1 MDRLD
6 VGDGSIKLRSDAN
19 RARVDFRVQHGQAS
33 VNGSLDTGVSWA
45 SELPAVDDAQP
56 IDIALSAA
64 KLEAS
69 VLEPFLADFVSELR
83 GTLNGKVNAR
93 LEARALGEETRRVEQ
108 VGGNISMSGGAFVLS
123 GLGFRLR
130 DVDFSASAR
139 RDGKTTLVD
148 VPDFRATAG
157 SKVQN
162 LQSHLAFRLSGFDIV
177 SGSVSLNV
185 KDLPLVVDGITRADA
200 DVDISRLTITRKES
214 HILVDVPFDQLV
226 ARLPGE
232 ASRTLTELD
241 ENENIKLLQPVTEPK
256 ASRDEN
262 ALPWLFAIHLGN
274 NAKLVRGEQLNL
286 PISGDPNVTLAV
298 GLGVSGSIG
307 LQRLGTVQLLGKTFI
322 IEGGAVVFD
331 TPDPA
336 DPRLDV
342 RASWRSTT
350 GDTLF
355 MYVSGTLS
363 HPKVQFDRSPAQ
375 ALALLRGGTDTGTT
389 DIGFGVLDTLLADT
403 PLADTPLARLQLRGQ
418 DSQDSSHGATYTA
431 AYRFGDRI
439 VVEGNYQAAGTT
451 GNGDQ
456 FTTVGAAV
464 DWRLTKTVSL
474 RGQLGTIG
482 TGVDLV
488 YQYRY

>member
-1 MDRLD
+1 L
-6 VGDGSIKLRSDAN
+6 AE
-19 RARVDFRVQHGQAS
+19 F
-33 VNGSLDTGVSWA
+33 VN
-45 SELPAVDDAQP
+45 
-56 IDIALSAA
+56 
-64 KLEAS
+64 
-69 VLEPFLADFVSELR
+69 ELR
-83 GTLNGKVNAR
+83 GTLNGEVNAR
-93 LEARALGEETRRVEQ
+93 LEALAKGEDKRRVEQ
-108 VGGNISMSGGAFVLS
+108 VGGDVTMSGGAFVIT

-130 DVDFSASAR
+130 DVDFSANAR

-157 SKVQN
+157 TKTQN

-185 KDLPLVVDGITRADA
+185 KSLPLVVDGITRANA
-200 DVDISRLTITRKES
+200 DVDISRLTITRTAS

-232 ASRTLTELD
+232 SSRTLTELD
-241 ENENIKLLQPVTEPK
+241 ENENIKVLQPVTEPK

-274 NAKLVRGEQLNL
+274 KAKLERGEQLDL
-286 PISGDPNVTLAV
+286 PISGDPTMTLAA
-298 GLGVSGSIG
+298 GLGVTGSIS
-307 LQRLGTVQLLGKTFI
+307 LQRHGTVQLLGKTFV

-331 TPDPA
+331 TPDAA

-355 MYVSGTLS
+355 MYVSGTIS
-363 HPKVQFDRSPAQ
+363 HPKVQFDRAPDQ
-375 ALALLRGGTDTGTT
+375 ALALLRGGTETGTT

-403 PLADTPLARLQLRGQ
+403 PLARVQLRGQ

-431 AYRFGDRI
+431 AYRLDDRI
-439 VVEGNYQAAGTT
+439 VVEGNYQAAGTNGT
-451 GNGDQ
+451 GDQ
-456 FTTVGAAV
+456 TATVGAAV